1 MRGAAAALALSLACA
16 PAAQAHPH
24 VFIDSGLHPVFDE
37 AGYLTSLDFHW
48 WYDPNAT
55 VALLDAM
62 ALDLD
67 QNWELTREE
76 EELLTAE
83 LMNWQPD
90 FNGFIVVEGVD
101 NALSGPV
108 RGQATLEAD
117 QMIHIRFTRTFDQ
130 KIRPEF
136 LDVLVYDGEFY
147 IAFALIEALNGDDV
161 PKGCTAEIVPYDQTE
176 EADLAAATL
185 WDLDPYATPE
195 DPNIG
200 VLFAD
205 RLRVMC
211 GPKLAG

>member
-37 AGYLTSLDFHW
+37 AGYLTGLDFHW

-76 EELLTAE
+76 EERLTAE

-90 FNGFIVVEGVD
+90 FNGFTVVEGVD
-101 NALSGPV
+101 NALSRPV

-147 IAFALIEALNGDDV
+147 IAFALIEALNGDKV